1 MSWRQK
7 GIHLKK
13 THLGMARTAYELN
26 LISIDDLRKIA
37 LSAVGEFS
45 RIAARY
51 EGRHPGRHLEKVA
64 KQDLN
69 PDIFMINEMLTSKG
83 FQSRSL
89 VPLVV
94 VEQGGSDGA
103 EGTFQNKMSDG
114 EASDMNDPNLL
125 MLD

>member
-26 LISIDDLRKIA
+26 LIGIDDLRKIA
-37 LSAVGEFS
+37 HSAVGEFS

-51 EGRHPGRHLEKVA
+51 DGRHPGRHLEKVA
-64 KQDLN
+64 KQDIN
-69 PDIFMINEMLTSKG
+69 PDIFLINETLKAKG

-94 VEQGGSDGA
+94 VDSWSGSGSD
-103 EGTFQNKMSDG
+103 EVTFQKRETSGDVHGSGDYM
-114 EASDMNDPNLL
+114 A